1 MKKILNFFSYLIT
14 TLLLLIFALSFF
26 IFGKDDANSIFFDLL
41 ILNRSTLYTNIFF
54 LVVNLFIFG
63 YIVIKIISLFKS
75 NCKPISLTG
84 FFLAISGLFFSSF
97 LATLFPNEFFTI
109 YTYFGFAHYL
119 FFLAF
124 IFELMN
130 FLFIFKEKFAN
141 KKKTIILLSV
151 LLFSVVSLLFLNS
164 VYNYLFGLLGG
175 GIGVDDPNPPYNNI
189 SYIISYCV
197 FVIAVQCVIL
207 PFISFVSFFIVLK
220 KRYKVKLSTLIISYV
235 GTTILICIPFI
246 FSLIAPWMFYVG
258 ICLLYL
264 ISPVFVISFYLSFS
278 KESEN
283 K

>member
-1 MKKILNFFSYLIT
+1 MKILTILLSVCFIT
-14 TLLLLIFALSFF
+14 LFVSSFF
-26 IFGKDDANSIFFDLL
+26 IFGKDDVNSIFFDLL
-41 ILNRSTLYTNIFF
+41 ILNRSTLYTNVFF
-54 LVVNLFIFG
+54 LVANLFIIG
-63 YIVIKIISLFKS
+63 YAAIKIVSLFKS

-130 FLFIFKEKFAN
+130 FLSIFKEKFAN

-189 SYIISYCV
+189 SYIVSYC
-197 FVIAVQCVIL
+197 
-207 PFISFVSFFIVLK
+207 
-220 KRYKVKLSTLIISYV
+220 
-235 GTTILICIPFI
+235 
-246 FSLIAPWMFYVG
+246 
-258 ICLLYL
+258 
-264 ISPVFVISFYLSFS
+264 VFVISFYLSLS
-278 KESEN
+278 QEPQQ
-283 K
+283 